1 LTHLKLESEARKAG
15 KNLFFATTAATRE
28 TAIRSIG
35 KDIQRWEKAGF
46 SEKRITEVTLTLTR
60 GLCEFLFN
68 CPLDMLIERHLR
80 NHFPM
85 LRPAQFLSV
94 NKLALEAA
102 EANNNADIR
111 KLTPRKLMNGSL
123 ALNGAYAL
131 FLDNLFNGTTDF
143 TNAYR
148 REETFSLSQRLWK
161 HWQERSNNL
170 AAGEEYKIVDEFAD
184 MIGLRGW
191 YEWKPDSGHH
201 EITGE
206 PIKEGTTNPALLKAK
221 QPAAV
226 FYFLDAFKRYDA
238 MTPEEV
244 RNVAFEIAMVGRS
257 GLDYSSPD
265 EKYQLRT
272 LPERKFSGLHLMCL
286 MYAGFQ
292 RVAPGHDVG
301 MDLNEPFLTA
311 LQLHNHREQ

>member
-1 LTHLKLESEARKAG
+1 
-15 KNLFFATTAATRE
+15 
-28 TAIRSIG
+28 
-35 KDIQRWEKAGF
+35 
-46 SEKRITEVTLTLTR
+46 
-60 GLCEFLFN
+60 
-68 CPLDMLIERHLR
+68 M
-80 NHFPM
+80 
-85 LRPAQFLSV
+85 
-94 NKLALEAA
+94 
-102 EANNNADIR
+102 
-111 KLTPRKLMNGSL
+111 
-123 ALNGAYAL
+123 
-131 FLDNLFNGTTDF
+131 
-143 TNAYR
+143 
-148 REETFSLSQRLWK
+148 
-161 HWQERSNNL
+161 
-170 AAGEEYKIVDEFAD
+170 
-184 MIGLRGW
+184 GLRGW
-191 YEWKPDSGHH
+191 YEWKQDSGQH
-201 EITGE
+201 EITAE
-206 PIKEGTTNPALLKAK
+206 PLKEGTTNPALLKAK

-311 LQLHNHREQ
+311 LQLHNKREP